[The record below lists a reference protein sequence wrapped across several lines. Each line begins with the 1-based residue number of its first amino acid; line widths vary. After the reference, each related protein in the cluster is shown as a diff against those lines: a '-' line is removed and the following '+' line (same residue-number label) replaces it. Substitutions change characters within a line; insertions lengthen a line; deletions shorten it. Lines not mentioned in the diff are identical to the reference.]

1 MNMFFKYIK
10 ASPARLFVFS
20 FLCLVVVGTLL
31 LLLPISTTEGIT
43 FINALFT
50 STSAICVTGLIVVD
64 TSSTFTVFGQVIIM
78 LLIQSGGIGVL
89 TFGSYF
95 SFFFKGQSTYQNQI
109 ALGDITGTNKLG
121 EVFTTLKRILL
132 VSMLIE
138 LVGAIWIYLSLD
150 INLMPSTIER
160 IFFSIFHAVSAYC
173 NAGFSTLPHG
183 IMEDGYMYNY
193 PFQLSLILLLVL
205 GGMGFPIVLNILK
218 YIKHLFKR
226 LFKKIFSHEDLYKPW
241 VLTLGSRV
249 NLWMIAFLVIGGT
262 LFIFINEYDNILRS
276 HQGIGKLVTALFT
289 ATSPRTAGFNSINY
303 SDLNLTSIFVVII
316 LMWIGASPASTGG
329 GIKTSTF
336 AVTLLNIISLVKGKT
351 DIEIYKRRISNTT
364 IQRAF
369 ATMALSLL
377 VIGAGVI
384 LISYFDNNLKLL
396 DIIFECFSAYSTVG
410 LSLGITEGISTAS
423 KLVLIIIMF
432 IGRVTMLTIL
442 IALFRKARNQN
453 YKYPVDE
460 ILIN

>member
-1 MNMFFKYIK
+1 MKKKIILLCLLII
-10 ASPARLFVFS
+10 SSIDVFS
-20 FLCLVVVGTLL
+20 QINTITGKLIDRDTKEGVMMVTVQMLTEDDSTY
-31 LLLPISTTEGIT
+31 IS
-43 FINALFT
+43 
-50 STSAICVTGLIVVD
+50 
-64 TSSTFTVFGQVIIM
+64 
-78 LLIQSGGIGVL
+78 GVL
-89 TFGSYF
+89 SDENGK
-95 SFFFKGQSTYQNQI
+95 FKLTAPKRGNYILKFTCVGYIPLTKTINVSTEKNI